1 MKTNTIKTLLVA
13 AFTMAALSVPGT
25 ANAQLGGLVNKAK
38 KKAEQVVDKKKEDVK
53 KEVKK
58 AKEDA
63 KMKALDT
70 QRPPLPWTMA
80 ENGEYNGM
88 TMEDFVLNLAYVPE
102 EEVRTLRE
110 QMDARFLSDCQIDKI
125 NSGPDFDVKLRENI
139 QKEKERWWKF
149 YGQIV
154 HINNLSMQ
162 GVTVNKNGS
171 FNTTNAQYFVH
182 TREGGPRGIIMVRH
196 NGKFKF
202 ATLGGDGAFLNDQ
215 EMNAAV
221 NVSKRTHQ
229 FQILTKD
236 VYKILDQAGEKYD
249 ETDRY
254 MYEYSTMYATA
265 IDEALAANTPE
276 NIEYK
281 PMPKAGAMHAKF
293 KAEVLA
299 IAKAD
304 DPEVIDVI
312 ITSSDWDVKMN
323 GLVPERRNIYG
334 YIITQDK
341 HGKICKDRMWTEK
354 YQGNGNYGKLKA
366 GGVGVSSDFYVR

>member
-1 MKTNTIKTLLVA
+1 MCA
-13 AFTMAALSVPGT
+13 PST
-25 ANAQLGGLVNKAK
+25 AHAQLGGLVKKAK
-38 KKAEQVVDKKKEDVK
+38 QKAEQVIDKKKEDVK

-63 KMKALDT
+63 KMKAIDT
-70 QRPPLPWTMA
+70 QRPPLPWPMS
-80 ENGEYNGM
+80 ENPEYNGM
-88 TMEDFVLNLAYVPE
+88 TMQEFLMNLAYVPE

-125 NSGPDFDVKLRENI
+125 NSGPDYDVKLWENI
-139 QKEKERWWKF
+139 QKEKERWWNF
-149 YGQIV
+149 YDEIIS
-154 HINNLSMQ
+154 INNLSLQ
-162 GVTVNKNGS
+162 GVTLNKNGT

-182 TREGGPRGIIMVRH
+182 TREGGPRGILLVKH

-202 ATLGGDGAFLNDQ
+202 ATLGGNGAFLND
-215 EMNAAV
+215 EELNAAT
-221 NVSKRTHQ
+221 NVAKRTRLL
-229 FQILTKD
+229 QILTKD
-236 VYKILDQAGEKYD
+236 AYKMLDQAGEKYSD
-249 ETDRY
+249 NFHY
-254 MYEYSTMYATA
+254 MYEREGIYAQA
-265 IDEALAANTPE
+265 IEEALAANTPE

-293 KAEVLA
+293 KAEALA

-304 DPEVIDVI
+304 DPEVLDVI
-312 ITSSDWDVKMN
+312 ITSNDWDVKMN

-341 HGKICKDRMWTEK
+341 YGKICKDRMWTEK

-366 GGVGVSSDFYVR
+366 GGVGVSADFYVK